1 LFKSAT
7 TSTFG
12 IMKEDSVSDKKMR
25 ICVVGPGA
33 IGGVVAG
40 VLRREGFNIHLVTKY
55 KELAEKINST
65 GIEVSGRRGDFTQL
79 IPSVATIDQLEGVFD
94 YALIVTKAEAMVES
108 AKALLPYLHE
118 NSRVVSMQNGI
129 CEEML
134 AEVVGEKRTIGCV
147 VGWRG
152 IQHGPGKVEMTTGGE
167 CVLGNWNREPD
178 DELVRLAWI
187 MGHLIETRVS
197 KNIFSELYS
206 KMVINSCITTLG
218 VICGSTLGEIMASRK
233 ARNIFI
239 EIVREALL
247 VAGTMELKV
256 APGAN
261 GKLDYYKFLA
271 PGFLANLKRH
281 LTIRVIGIKY
291 RKHKSSSLRNLKRG
305 LKTEVNYYNG
315 YMAAKGSEFKIP
327 TPVNEQ
333 LTQMVHEIEEG
344 KRQIGPE
351 NLRDIHL

>member
-1 LFKSAT
+1 
-7 TSTFG
+7 
-12 IMKEDSVSDKKMR
+12 MEDKAVSDKKTR
-25 ICVVGPGA
+25 LCVVGPGA
-33 IGGVVAG
+33 IGGVIAG
-40 VLRREGFNIHLVTKY
+40 VLAREGFDIHLVTKY
-55 KELAEKINST
+55 EELAEKISST
-65 GIEVSGRRGDFTQL
+65 GIEVKGYCGNFTQA
-79 IPSVATIDQLEGVFD
+79 IQSVASINQLEGIFD
-94 YALIVTKAEAMVES
+94 YALIVTKAEAMLES

-134 AEVVGEKRTIGCV
+134 AGVVGEKRTVGGV

-152 IQHGPGKVEMTTGGE
+152 ILHAPGKVEMTTGGE

-178 DELVRLAWI
+178 EELVRLAWI
-187 MGHLIETRVS
+187 MGNFIETRIS
-197 KNIFSELYS
+197 SDILSELYS
-206 KMVINSCITTLG
+206 KMIINSCITTLG
-218 VICGSTLGEIMASRK
+218 VISGATLGEIMNQRR

-239 EIVREALL
+239 KILREAVL
-247 VAGTMELKV
+247 VAEAMGLKV

-271 PGFLANLKRH
+271 PGFLANSKRH

-291 RKHKSSSLRNLKRG
+291 RKHQSSSLRNLKRG

-315 YMAAKGSEFKIP
+315 YMAAKGREFKIP